1 MRIPD
6 FELER
11 WKAKYILPGVIDL
24 TETGIPSPLLFKDIF
39 VKDALDLR
47 LDYASIYGNEDL
59 RREVAELYAGAK
71 KDNILITSSTSES
84 NFIGVNMIL
93 NSGDEVLSVQPAFMQ
108 IPGLLEANG
117 VRLREYL
124 LEEENGFELDVN
136 RLNETMSDKVRV
148 IALNFPNNPTGRTLT
163 KSQVK
168 GVVEIAKDHDA
179 WIVCDEV
186 YRGIEFEGS
195 FSPSFAEYY
204 DKAVCSSSL
213 SKVWGAPGL
222 RVGWMIGPKDIIERG
237 SALKEYTTLGGS
249 VLSEFLAARMLQ
261 KKTRDKLVARGRK
274 QVQES
279 FTFYSKWM
287 SNHKGVFS
295 WIPPK
300 FGVISL
306 IKHNLPVSSNEFCMR
321 LLKEK
326 SVGVV
331 PADTCFPK
339 IKNADR
345 YMRLSYCHP
354 PAIMRDALSR
364 IDEVIDELKPKVA
377 AG

>member
-11 WKAKYILPGVIDL
+11 WKAKYVVPGVTDL

-39 VKDALDLR
+39 VEDVLDVK

-59 RREVAELYAGAK
+59 RKEVAELYAGAQK
-71 KDNILITSSTSES
+71 ENVLITSSTSES

-93 NSGDEVLSVQPAFMQ
+93 NSGDEVLSVQPSFMQ

-124 LEEENGFELDVN
+124 LEEENGFELDVD

-148 IALNFPNNPTGRTLT
+148 IALNFPNNPTGRVLT
-163 KSQVK
+163 KSQVE

-186 YRGIEFEGS
+186 YRGIEFEGP

-204 DKAVCSSSL
+204 DKAICSCSL

-222 RVGWMIGPKDIIERG
+222 RVGWMIGPEDIIERG

-249 VLSEFLAARMLQ
+249 ILSEFLAAKMLQ
-261 KKTRDKLVARGRK
+261 KDNRDKLVSRGRK
-274 QVQES
+274 QVRES
-279 FTFYSKWM
+279 FTFYSNWM
-287 SNHKGVFS
+287 DNHQGVLS

-300 FGVISL
+300 FGVITL
-306 IKHNLPVSSNEFCMR
+306 IKHNLPVSSDEFCMR

-326 SVGVV
+326 SVAVV

-339 IKNADR
+339 IRNADR

-354 PAIMRDALSR
+354 PDILQDALSK
-364 IDEVIDELKPKVA
+364 IDEVIGEVKQKVVA
-377 AG
+377 